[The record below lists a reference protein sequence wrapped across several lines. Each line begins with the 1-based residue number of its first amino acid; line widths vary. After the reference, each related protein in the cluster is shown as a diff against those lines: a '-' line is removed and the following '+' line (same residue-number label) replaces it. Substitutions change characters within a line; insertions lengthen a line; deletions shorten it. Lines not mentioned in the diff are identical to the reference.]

1 MLLSLVLPEIV
12 LGISLFLVFQHLLTF
27 VQLATTAQILGLV
40 TYQLPHPLYR
50 PARLLTMG
58 REY

>member
-40 TYQLPHPLYR
+40 TY
-50 PARLLTMG
+50 
-58 REY
+58 